1 MIAALQKNFSAILIA
16 SLVLTSGACT
26 YNNEEELYPI
36 ETCDT
41 VNVTYSGTIAPII
54 MQNCFDCHGGNAQI
68 SGIPLEGY
76 QNLKT
81 MVDANR
87 LVGAIRHQPNFSFM
101 PKDRPSLPECEI
113 LKIEK
118 WVSAGAPDN

>member
-1 MIAALQKNFSAILIA
+1 MIEALKTNFFALLLG
-16 SLVLTSGACT
+16 SLVLSSGCT

-36 ETCDT
+36 DTCDT
-41 VNVTYSGTIAPII
+41 THVTYSGTIAPII
-54 MQNCFDCHGGNAQI
+54 MQNCFECHNAGSPI

-76 QNLKT
+76 QNLKN
-81 MVDANR
+81 MVDAGR
-87 LVGAIRHQPNFSFM
+87 VIGALRHQPGFSFM

-118 WVSAGAPDN
+118 WVSEGAPDN